1 MATPRQE
8 KPVDYRQKEMEIL
21 AEWILAGESGSVVG
35 LAGCGRSN
43 LLDFLSHRS
52 EVLATYLPD
61 DAGSV
66 EVIPI
71 DLNDLPANDSS
82 TLYRLILRSFYW
94 ERERFGQHI
103 RDTISRLY
111 QENRTSPDPFV
122 SQSALYEVL
131 FAFKRE
137 ESQVVLVLNRFDR
150 FCQRTTPEMLNTLR
164 SLRDRFKDTLCFIA
178 GMRQEVAYLPDR
190 EALGDMYELLD
201 STCWV
206 GAMSDSDA
214 QYVIQKATRTA
225 KSPPTD
231 EAYQKMQALTG
242 NFPVLLKPIGN
253 WWLRTQL
260 PINEWPEAEAL
271 ATQHRFEYR
280 LARLWSGLTQE
291 EQFALSAVQ
300 TWQNDKASGKKKPS
314 TLKKELEELNK
325 QHRAVLSRLV
335 DKGVC
340 NQTGA
345 EWQIRGQL
353 LAAYISRVGPYIRGG
368 IRLDAKTE
376 SIYQGMTE
384 LKDLPPLEY
393 NLLRFLMDHP
403 YKPHPYSK
411 LMNTIW
417 GEERTRN
424 ELFLLVR
431 SLRQKIELN
440 LSDPRYLVN
449 RKGNPEGS
457 YQFYPEG
464 RPE

>member
-1 MATPRQE
+1 MAIPRPE
-8 KPVDYRQKEMEIL
+8 KPADYRKKEMEIL

-43 LLDFLSHRS
+43 LLDFLCHRP

-61 DAGSV
+61 EAGPV
-66 EVIPI
+66 VLIPI

-94 ERERFGQHI
+94 ERKRFAQHLA
-103 RDTISRLY
+103 DTITRLY

-131 FAFKRE
+131 FAFKHQQN
-137 ESQVVLVLNRFDR
+137 QVVLILNRFDR

-164 SLRDRFKDTLCFIA
+164 SLRDRFKDTLCFIG
-178 GMRQEVAYLPDR
+178 GMRQEVAYLP
-190 EALGDMYELLD
+190 ESSALGDMYELLD
-201 STCWV
+201 SNCWV

-214 QYVIQKATRTA
+214 EYVIKKATRTA
-225 KSPPTD
+225 KTPPT
-231 EAYQKMQALTG
+231 EEEYQKMLALTG
-242 NFPVLLKPIGN
+242 NFPALLKPIGN

-260 PINEWPEAEAL
+260 PINEWPTATAL
-271 ATQHRFEYR
+271 AIQHRFEYR

-300 TWQNDKASGKKKPS
+300 RWQVEAAKEKKKQS
-314 TLKKELEELNK
+314 TLEKELAKLNED
-325 QHRAVLSRLV
+325 HSAVLKRLV

-340 NQTGA
+340 DQTGA
-345 EWQIRGQL
+345 EWQIRGEL
-353 LAAYISRVGPYIRGG
+353 LAAYISRVGPYSRGG

-376 SIYQGMTE
+376 TIYQGMTE

-393 NLLRFLMDHP
+393 NLLRFLIDHP

-417 GEERTRN
+417 AEDRTRN

-431 SLRQKIELN
+431 SLRQKIELT
-440 LSDPRYLVN
+440 LSEPRYLVN
-449 RKGNPEGS
+449 RKGNPEGF